1 MEVPGASAMRVAIM
15 QPYFFP
21 YIGYFQLMQAVNLF
35 IIHDRVKYAKKGWIN
50 RNRILQ
56 NGHDAV
62 ISLPLKH
69 ASDALDIRDR
79 EIAADF
85 DRDRLL
91 NRITEAYRR
100 APHFAQVIP
109 IIERV
114 IRHDDGNLFGFLR
127 NSLLETA
134 GYLGIE
140 TRLAA
145 ASTFAIDPSLRGQ
158 DMVIALCRKAGA
170 DVYINA
176 IGGTELYA
184 AAAFRSA
191 GLELN
196 FVRSEPF
203 EYRQLGA
210 DFVPWLSIIDVMM
223 FNDANAIR
231 QCLVSNREI
240 FAPS

>member
-1 MEVPGASAMRVAIM
+1 M

-21 YIGYFQLMQAVNLF
+21 YIGYFQLMQAVDLF
-35 IIHDRVKYAKKGWIN
+35 IIHDRVKYVKKGWIN

-69 ASDALDIRDR
+69 ASDTLDIRDR

-85 DRDRLL
+85 DRERLL
-91 NRITEAYRR
+91 NRINEAYRR
-100 APHFAQVIP
+100 ARHFAHAFP
-109 IIERV
+109 LIERV
-114 IRHDDGNLFGFLR
+114 IRHDDGNLFAFLR
-127 NSLLETA
+127 NSLVETA

-140 TRLAA
+140 TRVAT
-145 ASTFAIDPSLRGQ
+145 ASTFAIDPSLKGQ
-158 DMVIALCRKAGA
+158 DMVIALCRGADA

-176 IGGTELYA
+176 IGGTELYS

-191 GLELN
+191 GLELK
-196 FVRSEPF
+196 FVRSGSF
-203 EYRQLGA
+203 EYRQFGA

-223 FNDANAIR
+223 FNDADAIR
-231 QCLVSNREI
+231 QCLDSNREI